1 MCPRIAQSDWACEDG
16 VMGDLR
22 SVAKIVALGKIASVL
37 GITFCFILE
46 IKVRL
51 TNIVLTVDFFLS
63 ESSSNYAEEAGVMDL
78 IIG

>member
-1 MCPRIAQSDWACEDG
+1 MRPGITPSNWAYEDG
-16 VMGDLR
+16 VMGNLR
-22 SVAKIVALGKIASVL
+22 SVAKIIALGKIASVL
-37 GITFCFILE
+37 GITFYFILE